1 MIHGPW
7 KSISELEDNIG
18 LDELRELVTA
28 RRESIRDDRKFLAAL
43 KGHKL
48 DDDGKEE
55 SAFDRVQREVNEQI
69 KEDALSSDD
78 VIVSEYAAI
87 GIQVV
92 TE

>member
-7 KSISELEDNIG
+7 KSISELEEHLS

-28 RRESIRDDRKFLAAL
+28 RRESIREDRKFLASL
-43 KGHKL
+43 KGIKL
-48 DDDGKEE
+48 DDDEKEE

-69 KEDALSSDD
+69 KEDALGSDQVD
-78 VIVSEYAAI
+78 VSEYASM
-87 GIQVV
+87 GIRVV